1 MRLNPFDDLPDQLKA
16 KTTITYLFLVAAN
29 IGAWLGAWIAFADRP
44 ILLGTAFL
52 AYVFGLRHAGVPP
65 LKWSTFWDRIIPFS
79 GGGRNGRQARET
91 RGYHSETSAG

>member
-1 MRLNPFDDLPDQLKA
+1 MAKPYPMVWRLRAVRF
-16 KTTITYLFLVAAN
+16 VGAAQS
-29 IGAWLGAWIAFADRP
+29 
-44 ILLGTAFL
+44 
-52 AYVFGLRHAGVPP
+52 RHAVAERLGESVSCVIKWLQRFSKTEVWRLIKLAVGVPP